1 MTSNVVRGTGH
12 HREHQLRENV
22 GTRMKSRC
30 GGIPYGL
37 QARKAPNWVPFLRSD
52 RHGKLAFRGREE
64 RKKRPPPSA
73 AVPFAAWVTSLPSGF
88 TDRREVI
95 PSLTKKAPRRVPF
108 VELIEYG
115 LTRWFRLECGPST
128 SKRCRPKEA
137 LRVCRGRWPQSSW
150 CPPSI
155 PSSQA
160 WTE

>member
-1 MTSNVVRGTGH
+1 MDNTTKSTMTRASERLVSPPTGYKQERHPTGCLFCVLTGT
-12 HREHQLRENV
+12 ESLL
-22 GTRMKSRC
+22 S
-30 GGIPYGL
+30 GG
-37 QARKAPNWVPFLRSD
+37 
-52 RHGKLAFRGREE
+52 GRNA
-64 RKKRPPPSA
+64 KRPPPSA
-73 AVPFAAWVTSLPSGF
+73 AVPFAALATSLPSGF

-137 LRVCRGRWPQSSW
+137 LRVCRGRWPQSFW

-155 PSSQA
+155 PSLQA